1 MKKVQR
7 GLLQLLYKEQLSE
20 SATGFVPGLNIAD
33 NAKRHVGN
41 DVVVNA
47 DIKNFFPSTTYKQVF
62 DLSFK
67 LANGKLS
74 PFSRRLLAE
83 LCCQGGHLATGSPTS
98 PAVSNLIL
106 KRLDSSLSKI
116 ASNLNVNYSRYADDL
131 TFSGGDAAVWML
143 KPLKVLLAQ
152 NGYELDDKK
161 TNIFRKGRR
170 QSVTGLVVNEQ
181 VNMARPLKKK
191 LRAAVHARVEGRQP
205 IWNGKPISDVALKG
219 HISFLSMV
227 SPEYGLK
234 LRQKLET
241 FLENNGSS
249 DE

>member
-1 MKKVQR
+1 M
-7 GLLQLLYKEQLSE
+7 
-20 SATGFVPGLNIAD
+20 
-33 NAKRHVGN
+33 
-41 DVVVNA
+41 
-47 DIKNFFPSTTYKQVF
+47 
-62 DLSFK
+62 
-67 LANGKLS
+67 
-74 PFSRRLLAE
+74 
-83 LCCQGGHLATGSPTS
+83 
-98 PAVSNLIL
+98 SNLIL
-106 KRLDSSLSKI
+106 KRLDGSLSKI

-191 LRAAVHARVEGRQP
+191 LRAAVHARLEGRQP
-205 IWNGKPISDVALKG
+205 TWNGSPISDVALKG

-234 LRQKLET
+234 LREKLET
-241 FLENNGSS
+241 YLASNGAC